1 MSTHDFGSANFIP
14 GIRYIDH
21 MLRRLNAIG
30 REGPIVKELDCLPEN
45 TTELYKAL
53 LNDCQLSRT
62 DEDRVVLKKFFA
74 WLAYAKEPLR
84 LGSATKLLKYI
95 AKDST
100 ISVDEEV
107 EHRSAR

>member
-1 MSTHDFGSANFIP
+1 
-14 GIRYIDH
+14 

-30 REGPIVKELDCLPEN
+30 REGPILKELENLPKD
-45 TTELYKAL
+45 TIELYEAL
-53 LNDCQLSRT
+53 LNDCQRSRT
-62 DEDRVVLKKFFA
+62 DEDREVLRKFFA
-74 WLAYAKEPLR
+74 WLAYAKEPLSV
-84 LGSATKLLKYI
+84 GSATKLLRYI